1 MFWRFAEL
9 SQPVEYTLGDST
21 ETHALMM
28 RERADLVRDI
38 PEEIR
43 RLMALAE
50 TQPIGKPDDIAPGHN
65 PDRLTNAQVGE
76 GWRLLEIGEK
86 QRLSD
91 QWWDLTSWVPNDSDA
106 DGCLIRIRTC
116 APHRRRVEVRP

>member
-1 MFWRFAEL
+1 VNLLQMFWRFAEL
-9 SQPVEYTLGDST
+9 SQPVDYTLGDST

-50 TQPIGKPDDIAPGHN
+50 TPPESIGKPDAGD
-65 PDRLTNAQVGE
+65 
-76 GWRLLEIGEK
+76 GWRFLEEGEIV
-86 QRLSD
+86 QYGDEL
-91 QWWDLTSWVPNDSDA
+91 
-106 DGCLIRIRTC
+106 RIRGRVDYSW
-116 APHRRRVEVRP
+116 APCFTSIGMTVSAGTFEYRRRVEVRQ